1 MKVYLVFIL
10 FFSLLMFSFQHTI
23 AQQNKPTSS
32 ALMSVV
38 EAERSFAGTSVQKGI
53 RDSFIEFFAD
63 DGVNFTPAP
72 TNAKE
77 FYGKR
82 PAGASPVTLD
92 WYPIYADVAQSAEM
106 GYTTGPYTLTNKE
119 QQKVVGQGYYFSVW
133 KKQADG
139 NWKVM
144 ADIGIQTPAFK
155 SMPTA
160 LFETETSASTKKFND
175 ANLDAISEQ
184 LMESERY
191 FSTISFVTHF
201 QKAYLNLLDNNARLH
216 RNYNFPFVGKEAI
229 KKFISANKFFL
240 TYEPIK
246 ADVSQSADLAYTYGS
261 YEIKVLESGSKLK
274 NEKGYYL
281 HVWKRVKDGKWKL
294 VAEIMNQ

>member
-1 MKVYLVFIL
+1 MKVYLVFVL
-10 FFSLLMFSFQHTI
+10 FASLLTFNFQHTT
-23 AQQNKPTSS
+23 AWQKDQTSS
-32 ALMSVV
+32 ALISVV

-82 PAGASPVTLD
+82 PADASPVILD

-106 GYTTGPYTLTNKE
+106 GYTTGPYTVTDKE
-119 QQKVVGQGYYFSVW
+119 QKKVVSQGYYFSVW

-160 LFETETSASTKKFND
+160 LFETKTSTPKKQFTNS
-175 ANLDAISEQ
+175 NLDAIREQ
-184 LMESERY
+184 LMTSERS
-191 FSTISFVTHF
+191 FSNISSATEF
-201 QKAYLNLLDNNARLH
+201 QKAYLNLLGDNARLH
-216 RNYNFPFVGKEAI
+216 RNDSFPFVGSDAI
-229 KKFISANKFFL
+229 KKFISENKMVL
-240 TYEPIK
+240 HYEPIK
-246 ADVSQSADLAYTYGS
+246 ADVSQSADLAYVYGS
-261 YEIKVLESGSKLK
+261 YEMKVSKDSTLK
-274 NEKGYYL
+274 DEKGYYL
-281 HVWKRVKDGKWKL
+281 HVWKRIEDGKWKL